1 MLHIFEMET
10 TPQRQSADAQALARR
25 AFAYLFGEAAPLVC
39 RSASGKPYFD
49 GSSYELS
56 ITHTGG
62 AALCAIADAPVGL
75 DAEAPRPVRPRLM
88 ERCLA
93 PEELAVCRA
102 APDAAAVF
110 LRFWTLKEAY
120 GKYTGRGVIGFPNQW
135 RFTLDGP
142 AAYLAGSDL
151 WFQTLT
157 AGALTISVCCAAPQ
171 TPVLHPAFC
180 AEK

>member
-10 TPQRQSADAQALARR
+10 TPQRQSADARAMARR
-25 AFAYLFGEAAPLVC
+25 AFAYLFGEAAPPVC

-49 GSSYELS
+49 GSGYGLS

-75 DAEAPRPVRPRLM
+75 DAEALRPVRPRLM

-102 APDAAAVF
+102 APDPAAVF

-120 GKYTGRGVIGFPNQW
+120 GK
-135 RFTLDGP
+135 
-142 AAYLAGSDL
+142 
-151 WFQTLT
+151 
-157 AGALTISVCCAAPQ
+157 
-171 TPVLHPAFC
+171 
-180 AEK
+180 

>member
-39 RSASGKPYFD
+39 RSASGKPYFA
-49 GSSYELS
+49 GSSHGLS

-102 APDAAAVF
+102 APD
-110 LRFWTLKEAY
+110 
-120 GKYTGRGVIGFPNQW
+120 
-135 RFTLDGP
+135 P
-142 AAYLAGSDL
+142 AARITRS
-151 WFQTLT
+151 
-157 AGALTISVCCAAPQ
+157 ISG
-171 TPVLHPAFC
+171 HR
-180 AEK
+180 